1 MYETREVARRTSMDA
16 ARVELLAEAMEEIQT
31 RARRYIQEPAD
42 DGWHD
47 LVRALTHAHG
57 DTATYD
63 LLHAIEI
70 HVLTSRP
77 R

>member
-1 MYETREVARRTSMDA
+1 MYETREIARRASMDA
-16 ARVELLAEAMEEIQT
+16 ARAELLAEAIEDVHT

-47 LVRALTHAHG
+47 LIRALTRAHG